1 MRDIMNKKTQIA
13 SSTTFPRNDKVTGGI
28 ASAPAA
34 LRNDKVGLE
43 IASTTAWSRNDKKKS
58 ANDKAGVV
66 PMFVFAAMMSVCG
79 MGMAAEVAV
88 MGAGEAAKVELPS
101 KLKEIT
107 GTVIAKTRMNLS
119 VETSRQ
125 GSTAFEMV
133 LPFDKTTKLRGYRH
147 FDEISRGD
155 TIKAVCKQTYEVQK
169 DGSERIMGTV
179 AAQISLVKSS
189 SQGRLTSKE
198 R

>member
-1 MRDIMNKKTQIA
+1 MNIKIE
-13 SSTTFPRNDKVTGGI
+13 I

-34 LRNDKVGLE
+34 LRNDKMNGG
-43 IASTTAWSRNDKKKS
+43 IASPTAWSRNYKNKMSNDKKGNG
-58 ANDKAGVV
+58 NDKVRRVQACLYPTGFFGLVLV
-66 PMFVFAAMMSVCG
+66 MMMSVGG
-79 MGMAAEVAV
+79 MGMAAEVAA
-88 MGAGEAAKVELPS
+88 MGAGDAAKVELPS

-107 GTVIAKTRMNLS
+107 GIVIARTRMNLS

-125 GSTAFEMV
+125 GSSWMEMV

-147 FDEISRGD
+147 YDEIARGD

-169 DGSERIMGTV
+169 DGSERIMGTM

-189 SQGRLTSKE
+189 SSGKLTSKE
-198 R
+198 L

>member
-1 MRDIMNKKTQIA
+1 MRTDAMMIKNQIA
-13 SSTTFPRNDKVTGGI
+13 SSTTSPRNDKTGFI
-28 ASAPAA
+28 
-34 LRNDKVGLE
+34 VM
-43 IASTTAWSRNDKKKS
+43 
-58 ANDKAGVV
+58 VV
-66 PMFVFAAMMSVCG
+66 LAAMMSLG
-79 MGMAAEVAV
+79 GAGMAAEVAV
-88 MGAGEAAKVELPS
+88 TGAGEAVKVELPS

-107 GTVIAKTRMNLS
+107 GIVIAKTRMNLS

-125 GSTAFEMV
+125 GANAFEMV

-147 FDEISRGD
+147 YDDIARGD